1 MQFTDSHC
9 HLDFTEFAPSLPQLL
24 QQCWQQNIKRIIVPS
39 VYPEHWQRV
48 LSLSQQQSTFP
59 SENKPTVDISSELSV
74 NTSLSIYSSLGIHPW
89 FVIVDEQFSQAQQPL
104 DFYQQQLTELVANN
118 RANIIAIGECGI
130 DVFKAKKNTNSTQA
144 LSDNLALQQSLF
156 TMQLTLANNENLP
169 VIVHHCQ
176 SHHLLMP
183 LLKKASLTK
192 AGVIHAFSG
201 NYQQAKSYLDLGFKL
216 GIGGTITY
224 PRAKKT
230 IDAIKR
236 VPLSSLL
243 LETDAP
249 SMPLHGQQGKINSP
263 VNISEI
269 FSTLTIIRNES
280 KEKIAETIE
289 SNVEQLFFTDEG

>member
-9 HLDFTEFAPSLPQLL
+9 HLDFTEFTPSLPQLL

-74 NTSLSIYSSLGIHPW
+74 NTSLSIHSSLGIHPW
-89 FVIVDEQFSQAQQPL
+89 FVIVDKQFSQAQQPL

-130 DVFKAKKNTNSTQA
+130 DVFKAKKNTNSPQA

>member
-9 HLDFTEFAPSLPQLL
+9 HLDFTEFTPSLPQLL
-24 QQCWQQNIKRIIVPS
+24 QQCWQQKIKRIIVPS
-39 VYPEHWQRV
+39 VYPEHWHRV
-48 LSLSQQQSTFP
+48 LAL
-59 SENKPTVDISSELSV
+59 SENNAISIEPSV
-74 NTSLSIYSSLGIHPW
+74 TIKASLGIHPW
-89 FVIVDEQFSQAQQPL
+89 FVIVDELFVQAKQPL
-104 DFYQQQLTELVANN
+104 DFYQQQLTELVTNN

-130 DVFKAKKNTNSTQA
+130 DVFKAKKNSNSPQA

-169 VIVHHCQ
+169 VIIHHCQ

-201 NYQQAKSYLDLGFKL
+201 NYQQAKAYLDLGFKL

-230 IDAIKR
+230 LDAIKR

-263 VNISEI
+263 VNITEI
-269 FSTLTIIRNES
+269 FSTLAMIRSES
-280 KEKIAETIE
+280 AQEIADSIE
-289 SNVEQLFFTDEG
+289 SNVEQLFFTAEG

>member
-9 HLDFTEFAPSLPQLL
+9 HLDFTEFTPSLPQLL
-24 QQCWQQNIKRIIVPS
+24 QQCWQQKIKRIIVPS
-39 VYPEHWQRV
+39 VYPEHWHRV
-48 LSLSQQQSTFP
+48 LAL
-59 SENKPTVDISSELSV
+59 SENSAINIEP
-74 NTSLSIYSSLGIHPW
+74 SITIKASLGIHPW
-89 FVIVDEQFSQAQQPL
+89 FVIVDELFVQAKQPL
-104 DFYQQQLTELVANN
+104 DFYQQQLTELVTNN

-130 DVFKAKKNTNSTQA
+130 DVFKAKKNSNSPQA

-169 VIVHHCQ
+169 VIIHHCQ

-201 NYQQAKSYLDLGFKL
+201 NYQQAKAYLDLGFKL

-230 IDAIKR
+230 LDAIKR

-263 VNISEI
+263 VNITEI
-269 FSTLTIIRNES
+269 FSTLAMIRSES
-280 KEKIAETIE
+280 AQEIADSIE
-289 SNVEQLFFTDEG
+289 SNVEQLFFTAEG

>member
-9 HLDFTEFAPSLPQLL
+9 HLDFTEFTPSLPQLL
-24 QQCWQQNIKRIIVPS
+24 QQCWQQKIKRIIIPS
-39 VYPEHWQRV
+39 VYPEHWHRV
-48 LSLSQQQSTFP
+48 LAL
-59 SENKPTVDISSELSV
+59 SENNAISIEPSV
-74 NTSLSIYSSLGIHPW
+74 TIKASLGIHPW
-89 FVIVDEQFSQAQQPL
+89 FVIVDELFVQAKQPL
-104 DFYQQQLTELVANN
+104 DFYQQQLTELVTNN

-130 DVFKAKKNTNSTQA
+130 DVFKAKKNSNSPQA

-169 VIVHHCQ
+169 VIIHHCQ

-201 NYQQAKSYLDLGFKL
+201 NYQQAKAYLDLGFKL

-230 IDAIKR
+230 LDAIKR

-263 VNISEI
+263 VNITEI
-269 FSTLTIIRNES
+269 FSTLAMIRSES
-280 KEKIAETIE
+280 AQEIADSIE
-289 SNVEQLFFTDEG
+289 SNVEQLFFTAEG